1 MKRRWIIAGTAA
13 WALVIGGLAYFSYRY
28 DSPTARDQ
36 TTIAEALPTLDTALG
51 SVYAALDPASS
62 VAVLSGY
69 TRTDQSCRVT
79 SAREGTRFERILMV
93 YVKSSEEGPTIDRVK
108 SALPASYKA
117 SVSHTLTTHTL
128 SADAGNFV
136 LLRGGMVAAGQ
147 LRFTADTGCRV
158 QDAPV
163 VEATPQS
170 EKANRAPVQAVLDTL
185 GKPASSWQTHRLTC
199 PSGGTLW
206 TVEAKAPVTDDTK
219 ARTTVPPSA
228 VVLDTEKLFAYR
240 AGEAGASL
248 RKDTDSLTITSTA
261 GC

>member
-51 SVYAALDPASS
+51 SVYAGLDPASS

-69 TRTDQSCRVT
+69 NRTDQSCRVT
-79 SAREGTRFERILMV
+79 SAREGTRFERVLMV
-93 YVKSSEEGPTIDRVK
+93 YVRSGDEGPTLDRIK
-108 SALPASYKA
+108 AALPASYKA
-117 SVSHTLTTHTL
+117 SVSHSVTTHTL

-163 VEATPQS
+163 EEATPHSQN
-170 EKANRAPVQAVLDTL
+170 ANRAPVQAVLDTL
-185 GKPASSWQTHRLTC
+185 AKPASEWRTHRLTC

-206 TVEAKAPVTDDTK
+206 TVEAKVATPDDTK
-219 ARTTVPPSA
+219 ARATVPESA
-228 VVLDTEKLFAYR
+228 VIQNSEKLFAYR
-240 AGEAGASL
+240 AGEAGVTL
-248 RKDTDSLTITSTA
+248 RKDAETLIITSTA